1 MCGANS
7 SPWRR
12 ASTVVRSARTW
23 IPSCRA
29 TVTAGVAVSKAR
41 TSTPRRLRGRALDE
55 AGDAGRPGCRRPA
68 EQPAQVAGVDLQGA
82 LGDRPVDVGVDRRH
96 LRRHPGGLEDLLEL
110 GWADLAVPD
119 RATAEPADL
128 GSQLR
133 QRERGVPAELVR
145 RPLVPTADQHSGRR
159 LGEVGAGCGTDA
171 ARTGGP

>member
-7 SPWRR
+7 SPRR
-12 ASTVVRSARTW
+12 RGAAVVRAARTW
-23 IPSCRA
+23 TPSYRA

-96 LRRHPGGLEDLLEL
+96 PRRHPGGLEALPAL
-110 GWADLAVPD
+110 GWAARAWPD

-133 QRERGVPAELVR
+133 QRERGVPAKL
-145 RPLVPTADQHSGRR
+145 
-159 LGEVGAGCGTDA
+159 
-171 ARTGGP
+171 